1 MGGGGVIPVAL
12 HNGQLHFLFGQ
23 ENDVIKDAT
32 KNQDWGDFGGSAK
45 PGESEMDT
53 CVREGAEE
61 LNGFYGNKRDF
72 RALLLKNQVLKLTYD
87 TRVTYLMRVDYDDR
101 LPFYFN
107 NNYRFIKETANLRSI
122 AAHPENGY
130 FEKSHVRWFTLD
142 DLKRERGAFREYFRN
157 FLDMIAYRAPE
168 IRRLMEKRSN
178 KRSEKRGKRSDR
190 KRSNKRGKRSN
201 KRSEKRGKRSNKRSE
216 KRGKRSEKR
225 GKRGKRGKRSNKRSG
240 KNRTRR
246 H

>member
-1 MGGGGVIPVAL
+1 MIPVAM
-12 HNGQLHFLFGQ
+12 HNGELHFLFGQ
-23 ENDVIKDAT
+23 ENDVIKDAS
-32 KNQDWGDFGGSAK
+32 KNQDWGDFDGSAK

-72 RALLLKNQVLKLTYD
+72 RALLLKNQLLKLTYD
-87 TRVTYLMRVDYDDR
+87 TRVTYLMRVEYDER

-130 FEKSHVRWFTLD
+130 FEKSHVRWFTLA
-142 DLKRERGAFREYFRN
+142 DLKRERGAFREYFRA
-157 FLDMIAYRAPE
+157 FLDMIEYRATE
-168 IRRLMEKRSN
+168 IRRLMQKKSN
-178 KRSEKRGKRSDR
+178 KRSDR
-190 KRSNKRGKRSN
+190 KRSKSNKRSDRKKRSKSNKRSDLKRGKRS
-201 KRSEKRGKRSNKRSE
+201 
-216 KRGKRSEKR
+216 
-225 GKRGKRGKRSNKRSG
+225 
-240 KNRTRR
+240 TMR

>member
-12 HNGQLHFLFGQ
+12 HNGDLYFLFGQ
-23 ENDVIKDAT
+23 ENDVIKDAS

-45 PGESEMDT
+45 PGESETDT

-61 LNGFYGNKRDF
+61 LNGFFGNKRDF
-72 RALLLKNQVLKLTYD
+72 KALLLKNQILKLTYD
-87 TRVTYLMRVDYDDR
+87 TRVTHLMRVDYDER

-107 NNYRFIKETANLRSI
+107 NNYRFIKETANLRAI

-130 FEKSHVRWFTLD
+130 FEKSHVRWFTLA

-157 FLDMIAYRAPE
+157 FLDMIQYRAPE
-168 IRRLMEKRSN
+168 IRRLMHKRSKSNKRSN
-178 KRSEKRGKRSDR
+178 KRSDKRSD
-190 KRSNKRGKRSN
+190 KRSN
-201 KRSEKRGKRSNKRSE
+201 KRSNKRS
-216 KRGKRSEKR
+216 
-225 GKRGKRGKRSNKRSG
+225 

>member
-1 MGGGGVIPVAL
+1 
-12 HNGQLHFLFGQ
+12 
-23 ENDVIKDAT
+23 
-32 KNQDWGDFGGSAK
+32 
-45 PGESEMDT
+45 MDT

-72 RALLLKNQVLKLTYD
+72 RALLSKNQVLKLIYD
-87 TRVTYLMRVDYDDR
+87 TRVTHLMRVDYDER

-157 FLDMIAYRAPE
+157 FLDMIEYRAPE
-168 IRRLMEKRSN
+168 IRRLMD
-178 KRSEKRGKRSDR
+178 KRSDR
-190 KRSNKRGKRSN
+190 
-201 KRSEKRGKRSNKRSE
+201 KRSEKRGKRSNKRS
-216 KRGKRSEKR
+216 
-225 GKRGKRGKRSNKRSG
+225 NKRS
-240 KNRTRR
+240 KTRR

>member
-12 HNGQLHFLFGQ
+12 HDGKLYFLFGQ
-23 ENDVIKDAT
+23 ENDVIRDAS

-61 LNGFYGNKRDF
+61 LNGFFGNKRDF

-87 TRVTYLMRVDYDDR
+87 TRVTHLMRADYDER

-107 NNYRFIKETANLRSI
+107 NNYRFIKETSNLRAI

-130 FEKSHVRWFTLD
+130 FEKSHVRWFTLE

-157 FLDMIAYRAPE
+157 FLDMIQYRAPE
-168 IRRLMEKRSN
+168 IRRLVDQRNKSQRSHRN
-178 KRSEKRGKRSDR
+178 KSQRSHRNKSNRNKSQRNKSNRNKSQRSHRNKSR
-190 KRSNKRGKRSN
+190 KS
-201 KRSEKRGKRSNKRSE
+201 
-216 KRGKRSEKR
+216 
-225 GKRGKRGKRSNKRSG
+225 
-240 KNRTRR
+240 R

>member
-12 HNGQLHFLFGQ
+12 HNGDLYFLFGQ
-23 ENDVIKDAT
+23 ENDVIKDAS

-45 PGESEMDT
+45 PGESETDT

-61 LNGFYGNKRDF
+61 LNGFFGNKRDF
-72 RALLLKNQVLKLTYD
+72 KALLLKNQVLKLTYD
-87 TRVTYLMRVDYDDR
+87 TRITHLMRVDYDER

-107 NNYRFIKETANLRSI
+107 NNYRFIKETANLRAI

-130 FEKSHVRWFTLD
+130 FEKSHVRWFTLA

-157 FLDMIAYRAPE
+157 FLDMIQYRAPE
-168 IRRLMEKRSN
+168 IRRLMHKRSKSKSKSN
-178 KRSEKRGKRSDR
+178 KRSSKRS
-190 KRSNKRGKRSN
+190 KSKSN
-201 KRSEKRGKRSNKRSE
+201 KRSDKR
-216 KRGKRSEKR
+216 
-225 GKRGKRGKRSNKRSG
+225 
-240 KNRTRR
+240 

>member
-12 HNGQLHFLFGQ
+12 HNGDLYFLFGQ
-23 ENDVIKDAT
+23 ENDVIKDAS
-32 KNQDWGDFGGSAK
+32 KDQDWGDFGGGSK

-72 RALLLKNQVLKLTYD
+72 RALLLKNQLLKLTYD
-87 TRVTYLMRVDYDDR
+87 TRVTHLMRVDYDER

-107 NNYRFIKETANLRSI
+107 NNYRFIKETSNLRAI

-130 FEKSHVRWFTLD
+130 FEKSHVRWFTLA

-157 FLDMIAYRAPE
+157 FLDMIEYRAPE
-168 IRRLMEKRSN
+168 IRRLMHKKSNRKSN
-178 KRSEKRGKRSDR
+178 KRNKRSDR
-190 KRSNKRGKRSN
+190 KRSDKTR
-201 KRSEKRGKRSNKRSE
+201 
-216 KRGKRSEKR
+216 
-225 GKRGKRGKRSNKRSG
+225 

>member
-72 RALLLKNQVLKLTYD
+72 RALLLKTQVLKLTYD
-87 TRVTYLMRVDYDDR
+87 TRVTHLMRVDYDER

-107 NNYRFIKETANLRSI
+107 NNYRFIKETANLRTI

-130 FEKSHVRWFTLD
+130 FEKSHVRWFTLE
-142 DLKRERGAFREYFRN
+142 DLKRERGAFREYFRA
-157 FLDMIAYRAPE
+157 FLDMIEYRAPE
-168 IRRLMEKRSN
+168 IRRLME

-190 KRSNKRGKRSN
+190 KRSEKRGKRSDRKRSDRKRSDR
-201 KRSEKRGKRSNKRSE
+201 KRSEKRGKQSDRKRSDRKQSE
-216 KRGKRSEKR
+216 KRG
-225 GKRGKRGKRSNKRSG
+225 KRSG

-246 H
+246 N